1 MIQSRE
7 EIAELAEFIAE
18 ENISRGK
25 TNLEKIAHSE
35 DISFSYGNYSDYFL
49 GLLEYENSGFHVFIN
64 LDKLK
69 NPKYER
75 TRFTFAHELG
85 HYFIDHHR
93 NTLKSGQS
101 LSYDKDLSFVTN
113 NPIEQEANHFATH
126 LLMPKERFMKQA
138 LNQEIGINNVMEL
151 AKQFKTSITAT
162 AIHFQNIV
170 EHPCGLLFWDKDRN
184 FKRKKNSQA
193 LFNLVNG
200 SGKTFAINEIIKG
213 EIFEGFD
220 SIFSFDDPTS
230 ISTKLSSFYPEIHS
244 LGKNDL
250 SIKVETVSLKSH
262 GYVSL
267 IFTY

>member
-35 DISFSYGNYSDYFL
+35 DLSFCYGNYSDYFL
-49 GLLEYENSGFHVFIN
+49 GLLEYENSGFHVFLN

-69 NPKYER
+69 SPKYER

-101 LSYDKDLSFVTN
+101 LSYDKDLNFFTN

-138 LNQEIGINNVMEL
+138 LHQEIGINNITEL

-162 AIHFQNIV
+162 AIHFQSIV

-184 FKRKKNSQA
+184 FKRKNYSN
-193 LFNLVNG
+193 NLYNLING
-200 SGKTFAINEIIKG
+200 SGRNFGINEVVKG

-220 SIFSFDDPTS
+220 SIFTFEEPTS
-230 ISTKLSSFYPEIHS
+230 ISTKLSSFYPEIPS
-244 LGKNDL
+244 LGKQDL
-250 SIKVETVSLKSH
+250 PIMVETISLKSF
-262 GYVSL
+262 GYISL
-267 IFTY
+267 IFTC